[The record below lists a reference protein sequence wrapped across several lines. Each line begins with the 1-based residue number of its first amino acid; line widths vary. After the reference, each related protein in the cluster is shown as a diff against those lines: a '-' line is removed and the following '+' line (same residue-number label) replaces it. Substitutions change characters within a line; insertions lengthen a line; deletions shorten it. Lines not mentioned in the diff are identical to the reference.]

1 MDLSLILKAIFLG
14 IIEGLTEFIPVSST
28 AHLLIL
34 SHLIEFDSVRN
45 NVFEIA
51 IQIGAILAI
60 CMVYRQKIC
69 ETIIHP
75 NSPKSRKF
83 IINLFLAFLPSV
95 FLGVLLHDPIKN
107 YFFNNLSIA
116 LALLIGGIIMII
128 IDYQKR
134 HFKITDVDHIN
145 YRLALIIG
153 FCQCLAMIPGV
164 SRSGATILG
173 ALLVGINRKSA
184 TEFSFFLA
192 IPTISS
198 ACLYDI
204 LKNLDSLTITDFE
217 LILIGAISSFIS
229 AILVIKWFIKFVS
242 KNSFVGFGI
251 YRIVLGALLLVFL
264 I

>member
-1 MDLSLILKAIFLG
+1 MEISLILKAIFLG
-14 IIEGLTEFIPVSST
+14 IVEGLTEFIPVSST
-28 AHLLIL
+28 AHLLIF
-34 SHLIEFDSVRN
+34 SHLIEFNSIRN

-60 CMVYRQKIC
+60 CMVYRKKITD
-69 ETIIHP
+69 TIIHP
-75 NSPKSRKF
+75 NSHKSRKF

-95 FLGVLLHDPIKN
+95 ILGVLFHETIKN
-107 YFFNNLSIA
+107 YFFSNLSIS
-116 LALLIGGIIMII
+116 LALLIGGVIMII
-128 IDYQKR
+128 IDNQKR
-134 HFKITDVDHIN
+134 HFKITNVDNIN

-173 ALLVGINRKSA
+173 ALLCGIDRKSS

-192 IPTISS
+192 IPTISA

-204 LKNLDSLTITDFE
+204 LKNLDSLTFVDFE

-242 KNSFVGFGI
+242 KNSFVGFGV
-251 YRIVLGALLLVFL
+251 YRVALGTLLLVFL
-264 I
+264 L